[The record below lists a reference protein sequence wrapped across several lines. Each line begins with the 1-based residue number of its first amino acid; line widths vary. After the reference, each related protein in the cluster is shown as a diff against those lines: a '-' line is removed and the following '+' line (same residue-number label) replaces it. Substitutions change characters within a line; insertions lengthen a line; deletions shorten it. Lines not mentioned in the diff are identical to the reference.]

1 MRNINSSCCVS
12 LVAGHQDLLF
22 FIAVTLCLII
32 NSYAKFGAVTPPPG
46 VRVHWLL
53 PTFLP
58 TADAFKKDLRYFKL
72 CLQPLLFCFMSTYKV
87 IFGTEIAD
95 NRNKVRVRSV

>member
-22 FIAVTLCLII
+22 FIAVTLCIII
-32 NSYAKFGAVTPPPG
+32 NSYAKFGANTPLELG
-46 VRVHWLL
+46 FTGFFLRSYQLL
-53 PTFLP
+53 MHL
-58 TADAFKKDLRYFKL
+58 KKDLRYFKL
-72 CLQPLLFCFMSTYKV
+72 CLQSLLFCFMSTYKV

-95 NRNKVRVRSV
+95 NRNVS